1 MEIAIISGKGGT
13 GKSSISAAFA
23 TLMGNGVLADCDVDA
38 ANLYLIF
45 NPTHYDEQVYIAG
58 QKAVID
64 YSLCSNCGICANY
77 CRFNAIH
84 IINGKVKIDEIS
96 CDGCHLCSRICPE
109 SAITMVNNDRSR
121 MYSGTFR
128 NGQMVYGRL
137 APGEEN
143 SGKLVNLVREKAKKI
158 AKEHNLKNII
168 IDGPP
173 GIGCAVISSIT
184 GVNHVVIVTEPTIS
198 GLHDLKRT
206 LEIVSKFNIKTWVL
220 INKYD
225 LNTEMASEIELL
237 CNELGVSLAGKL
249 PFDPLVVDAMVNC
262 KSIIEWSPNSGIA
275 KDIENIF
282 ERILNEFEKTKHL

>member
-45 NPTHYDEQVYIAG
+45 NPTHYNEQVYIAG

-96 CDGCHLCSRICPE
+96 CDGCQLCSRICPE

-184 GVNHVVIVTEPTIS
+184 GVNHIVVVTEPTIS

-262 KSIIEWSPNSGIA
+262 KSIIEWSPNSEIA

-282 ERILNEFEKTKHL
+282 ERIQNEFA